1 VRGLRNDER
10 TEDGQR
16 MAADSA
22 VVRRAADDPAGIFSA
37 LVDRHLDSAYRL
49 ASVILGDPAEAED
62 AAHDAAVLA
71 WRSFGSLRDRS
82 RFEPWLCRIVT
93 NVCRDRLRSRLR
105 HPVSELPS
113 DDDPTLPAIA
123 DSTGRVAVRDAIG
136 GAFELLDPDERIVIA
151 MRFYRDLQI
160 EEIASRLGLPSGTV
174 KSRLH
179 RALGR
184 MRVEMTRRGWRE
196 DRDG

>member
-1 VRGLRNDER
+1 VRVLRDDDR
-10 TEDGQR
+10 TEDGQG

-22 VVRRAADDPAGIFSA
+22 VVRRAADDPAEVFST
-37 LVDRHLDSAYRL
+37 LVDRHIDSAYRL

-71 WRSFGSLRDRS
+71 WRSFGSLRDRG

-105 HPVSELPS
+105 HPVQQLPGE
-113 DDDPTLPAIA
+113 DNPALPAVA
-123 DSTGRVAVRDAIG
+123 DSTRRVAVSDAIG
-136 GAFELLDPDERIVIA
+136 GAFEHLDPDERIVIA
-151 MRFYRDLQI
+151 MRFYRDMPI
-160 EEIASRLGLPSGTV
+160 EEIASRLGLPGGTV

-184 MRVEMTRRGWRE
+184 MRVEMTRRGWAE